1 MRKIILTVCLA
12 LSANCLIAQ
21 NTVYTVTNHSELMTS
36 SIAHILRSS
45 VTEISTEDSERE
57 QSGMQPREPDTS
69 EIMNVVAQW
78 IMLQTNKEEQDAIA
92 GAVPANVTINEN
104 TITLTDD
111 KGYTIQAYTIKETK
125 GSEQQKQFICTDG
138 AIINLYHVGKDIYT
152 LKIPQSPI
160 IELRQIK
167 QQQ

>member
-57 QSGMQPREPDTS
+57 QSGMQPREPDTT

-111 KGYTIQAYTIKETK
+111 KAYTIKETK